1 MPIRYLIYTAP
12 TSNYT
17 TLGYYPP
24 SDRLILA
31 TLSTASKSDA
41 VNGGIVIWRNTDS
54 HTITDYLSN
63 RNNSKYLALVSLM
76 EKLQLKDENNTKN
89 IIRTFSSS
97 VENHNDR
104 NDNDDNQQGKD
115 TDSKE
120 EGENRDKGSLDKFW
134 LGISVTDLTPEL
146 SEDRGLPLNSKGI
159 AIQSVF
165 PGSPAF
171 KAGLRGIF
179 LDVDKKA
186 I

>member
-1 MPIRYLIYTAP
+1 M
-12 TSNYT
+12 
-17 TLGYYPP
+17 
-24 SDRLILA
+24 
-31 TLSTASKSDA
+31 
-41 VNGGIVIWRNTDS
+41 
-54 HTITDYLSN
+54 
-63 RNNSKYLALVSLM
+63 
-76 EKLQLKDENNTKN
+76 KDENNTKN

-104 NDNDDNQQGKD
+104 NGNDDNQQGKD

-146 SEDRGLPLNSKGI
+146 SEDRGLPLNSKGV

-171 KAGLRGIF
+171 KAGLRGII
-179 LDVDKKA
+179 LDVDEKGYLITRGDVITSIDGKKTENA
-186 I
+186 DDLLHILRDKKMGDTVDIMLSRNGNSTKTAVKLEPIPK